1 MDEHT
6 RKKLKKK
13 FENFL
18 DEEIE
23 VDDSDIPVSEKKV
36 KDEEVRE
43 I

>member
-1 MDEHT
+1 MDEKT

-13 FENFL
+13 FEDFINQ
-18 DEEIE
+18 DIP

-36 KDEEVRE
+36 KDEEIRE